1 MRMGGKR
8 RSGIRSEVQGQQ
20 TREQIL
26 DAAEALFAEHGING
40 VSLRAIV
47 GAAGANI
54 AAIHYHFGSRER
66 LIEEVMVRYAKRITD
81 EHVRRLADCREGPG
95 RPPLLDQVVAACL
108 APALH
113 ANRRPEDDGI
123 SKYNRLRARLA
134 AETTDFARQVI
145 VKCYDDAGQ
154 RQIAALSKVLPQL
167 SREDLLWRYH
177 VMLSIMIFSAP
188 VANRLEHL
196 SGHAYEFA
204 EPETALN
211 WFVPLFTALFQAP
224 QHQAGA
230 QAWIPGEA
238 PQPRIAEPA
247 SARAS

>member
-1 MRMGGKR
+1 MGGKR
-8 RSGIRSEVQGQQ
+8 RTGVRSEVQGQQ

-26 DAAEALFAEHGING
+26 DAAEALFAEHGVNG

-47 GAAGANI
+47 GQAGANI

-81 EHVRRLADCREGPG
+81 EHIGRLADCREGPG
-95 RPPLLDQVVAACL
+95 RPPLLEQVVAACL

-113 ANRRPEDDGI
+113 ANRRPQDDEI

-145 VKCYDDAGQ
+145 GKCYDDAGQ
-154 RQIAALSKVLPQL
+154 RQIAALSKALPHL

-177 VMLSIMIFSAP
+177 IMLSIMIFSAP
-188 VANRLEHL
+188 VANRVEHL
-196 SGHAYEFA
+196 SGHAQDFA
-204 EPETALN
+204 DPNAAIN
-211 WFVPLFTALFQAP
+211 AVVPLFAALFQAP
-224 QHQAGA
+224 PQKAGVE
-230 QAWIPGEA
+230 AWIPGEA
-238 PQPRIAEPA
+238 SQPRIAEPVP
-247 SARAS
+247 ARAS